1 MAFFYSDNVI
11 TVKSAKD
18 LYGTFWCVDTESA
31 NSGHFKLLECLGIS
45 MTEFGF
51 PTIQEARSYVE
62 AYYQNFFLEK
72 QAHVDGL
79 IEADGKKTEA
89 RIKQEMTRE
98 HMVKSLPSTP
108 IIEELP
114 LVQYFNVN
122 SSHDSV
128 NNQVHIAAL
137 PFSNETKDVFLIV
150 ENDSGNLELKHHQ
163 LKCFEV
169 DYMLDG
175 DTGFTCSLSPDV
187 PEGEDATLEICEDGS
202 YTYRQANDRRSPGV
216 NVSADCVFTSSKQV
230 AEYVAALKSRA
241 STIEEKLLAIQP
253 ITSAHN
259 NDSYAP

>member
-1 MAFFYSDNVI
+1 MALFHSGNVI

-18 LYGTFWCVDTESA
+18 LYGTFWHVNTESSH
-31 NSGHFKLLECLGIS
+31 SGHFKLLECLGIP
-45 MTEFGF
+45 MNERDF
-51 PTIQEARSYVE
+51 PTKQEAYSYAE
-62 AYYQNFFLEK
+62 AYHQKLVCEK
-72 QAHVDGL
+72 QAYADGL
-79 IEADGKKTEA
+79 IKRTEEKTAA
-89 RIKQEMTRE
+89 RIKYEMMLE
-98 HMVKSLPSTP
+98 HMVESLPSTP

-114 LVQYFNVN
+114 LVQYFNEH

-128 NNQVHIAAL
+128 NNQVRIAAL
-137 PFSNETKDVFLIV
+137 PFSTETKDVFLII

-169 DYMLDG
+169 DYMLNSG
-175 DTGFTCSLSPDV
+175 TSFLGSLSSDD

-202 YTYRQANDRRSPGV
+202 YIYKQVDDRRGPGV
-216 NVSADCVFTSSKQV
+216 NVDCVFTSSEQV

-259 NDSYAP
+259 NDGYAP